1 MPTTAYASNGDR
13 DGLKTGMYWAISS
26 QATQE
31 WAEGSTTRPYHPERM
46 KRVHEC
52 GGRLPVSVSGCK
64 LGFSTLGILTMADK
78 KFFVDAEELRAAYDD
93 LGTAEE
99 VAFKYGVS
107 KKLVLTY
114 LRRFG
119 IATHPRH
126 MLTDAVRA
134 EIVALAEAGRTVP
147 EIVATVGFSNTAV
160 RKHLTSVGVKAV
172 DPAHP
177 GVVTTWAGYRKR
189 LCVGHPRADSKGY
202 VNEHVLTVE
211 SHLGRTLNRDEVV
224 HHKDGC
230 KGNNALSNLEL
241 MLDSDHRRLHALQGD
256 CGWQMYHNAGKR

>member
-13 DGLKTGMYWAISS
+13 DGLKTGRDWAISS

-31 WAEGSTTRPYHPERM
+31 WAEGSTTRPYHPDRM
-46 KRVHEC
+46 KWVHEC

-64 LGFSTLGILTMADK
+64 LGFSTLGTRTMADK
-78 KFFVDAEELRAAYDD
+78 KFFVDAEELRAAYND

-99 VAFKYGVS
+99 VAHKYGVS

-114 LRRFG
+114 MRRFG
-119 IATHPRH
+119 IAKHPRRL
-126 MLTDAVRA
+126 LTDVIRA
-134 EIVALAEAGRTVP
+134 EIVALAEAGSTVP
-147 EIVATVGFSNTAV
+147 EIAAAVGFSTTAV
-160 RKHLTSVGVKAV
+160 RLHLNSVGVKAV

-177 GVVTTWAGYRKR
+177 GVVTTWAGYRKK

-202 VNEHVLTVE
+202 VHEHVLAVE
-211 SHLGRTLNRDEVV
+211 EHLGRHLHRDEVV

-230 KGNNALSNLEL
+230 KSNNVLCNLEL
-241 MLDSDHRRLHALQGD
+241 MLDSEHRRLHALKGD
-256 CGWQMYHNAGKR
+256 CGWQKFHSAGKR